1 MKIFKILK
9 LGDKILRFVMW
20 IIGQKK
26 TNNEPLKPI
35 EKEEER

>member
-1 MKIFKILK
+1 MKILRILDV
-9 LGDKILRFVMW
+9 GDKILRFVMW
-20 IIGQKK
+20 LIGQKK

>member
-1 MKIFKILK
+1 MKIFRILDI
-9 LGDKILRFVMW
+9 GDKILRFVMW
-20 IIGQKK
+20 LIGQKK

>member
-1 MKIFKILK
+1 MKVFKILDI
-9 LGDKILRFVMW
+9 GDKILRFVMW
-20 IIGQKK
+20 LIGQKI